1 MIMTKKI
8 TSNTPKTSNRIVGGL
23 LIANVVAF
31 IITAFFFS
39 FQKSDSLAETNTTKK
54 ANTIEYVKQGWQVM
68 HWAYS
73 MTELFS
79 DND

>member
-8 TSNTPKTSNRIVGGL
+8 ETKTPKTSKSIVGGL
-23 LIANVVAF
+23 LIANIVAF
-31 IITAFFFS
+31 IITASFFS
-39 FQKSDSLAETNTTKK
+39 FQKSDSLADTQIAKK
-54 ANTIEYVKQGWQVM
+54 ANTIEYVKQSWQVM
-68 HWAYS
+68 HWAYT